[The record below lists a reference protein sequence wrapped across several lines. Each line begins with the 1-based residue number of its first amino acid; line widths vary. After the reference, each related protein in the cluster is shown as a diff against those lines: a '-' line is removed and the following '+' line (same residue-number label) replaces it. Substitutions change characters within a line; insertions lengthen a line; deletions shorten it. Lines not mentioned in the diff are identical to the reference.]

1 MFKMKKNDYFFIYHK
16 KEMRKSNRQP
26 VPNRKYIQEEEPV
39 IVKPSRTKKQKLNTP
54 APVPAPVPVDK
65 VLISKVDLKDK
76 YNPDNPFWVEHFY
89 TPDDITN
96 SEYERLT
103 NSYKDEFGKLPIV
116 FYNGIG

>member
-1 MFKMKKNDYFFIYHK
+1 MIYFFIYHK

-26 VPNRKYIQEEEPV
+26 VPNRKYIQEEVPV
-39 IVKPSRTKKQKLNTP
+39 VVSPSRTKKQKLNAP

-65 VLISKVDLKDK
+65 VLSSKVDIKDK

-96 SEYERLT
+96 SEYDRDQ
-103 NSYKDEFGKLPIV
+103 KMKMA
-116 FYNGIG
+116 GIQINKKKKGAK